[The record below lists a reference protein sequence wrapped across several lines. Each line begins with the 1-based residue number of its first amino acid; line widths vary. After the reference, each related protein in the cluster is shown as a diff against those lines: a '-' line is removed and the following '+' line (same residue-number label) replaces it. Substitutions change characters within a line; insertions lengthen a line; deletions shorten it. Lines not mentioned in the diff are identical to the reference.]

1 MEINTKG
8 KRSGDDVSS
17 VASQHVGACMPQIDL
32 KGKEADVYQTA
43 CTSRQWLTINIWN
56 KYLLFIHCVPGLLW
70 GQTGFHWYTK
80 GAKHTSAP
88 GVTVY
93 NLHNKPPRSDFH
105 TNTSLWLHNA
115 YRHQIKSSFLP
126 LMSRCFPKRTY
137 VGEQKQEVRLLSS
150 IWAQPYCAWFL
161 ICPQNTFV
169 QQTFWVREV
178 QSQVLWAH
186 LEAVFHMLRSWS
198 VSTTTL
204 KWDYSK
210 LPSVS
215 HGSCRDLQHGD
226 SLVALLRSPA
236 NLILD

>member
-1 MEINTKG
+1 MFT
-8 KRSGDDVSS
+8 RPHVHQDSGSPLIFETSICCSS
-17 VASQHVGACMPQIDL
+17 TVCQDFSEARLGSTGIPKVPSWAYLGTRGNCLQPSQQ
-32 KGKEADVYQTA
+32 
-43 CTSRQWLTINIWN
+43 
-56 KYLLFIHCVPGLLW
+56 
-70 GQTGFHWYTK
+70 
-80 GAKHTSAP
+80 
-88 GVTVY
+88 
-93 NLHNKPPRSDFH
+93 PPWSDFH

-178 QSQVLWAH
+178 QSQVPWAH

-215 HGSCRDLQHGD
+215 RGSCRDL
-226 SLVALLRSPA
+226 
-236 NLILD
+236 